1 MIRESQLHGGLQ
13 RKCPHFGGQVTRAGA
28 AFAAQRLDQTGN
40 QERQL
45 AGGNVYIGNEVAVV
59 IAAVI
64 HDRIQQHDDLDPQ
77 AFGQHEARAVVP
89 GHGKAGGQLALLTV
103 LAHLTNV

>member
-1 MIRESQLHGGLQ
+1 MPAL
-13 RKCPHFGGQVTRAGA
+13 GGQVTRAGTA
-28 AFAAQRLDQTGN
+28 VTAQRLHQTGD

-45 AGGNVYIGNEVAVV
+45 AGGNVYIGNEAAVV

-64 HDRIQQHDDLDPQ
+64 HDRIQQHDVLDPQ
-77 AFGQHEARAVVP
+77 AFGQHEARAVVL

-103 LAHLTNV
+103 LAYLTNV